1 MSLSSKDNLTYI
13 DLTMWILQDFIAIS
27 NLEPDGTVI
36 ATRGSIEILSGA
48 ISQQQYKIS
57 GKCMADIGILTVQY
71 YNSSTNI
78 AIFVLQYRYCIFTA
92 ELNET
97 L

>member
-48 ISQQQYKIS
+48 ISQ
-57 GKCMADIGILTVQY
+57 
-71 YNSSTNI
+71 
-78 AIFVLQYRYCIFTA
+78 
-92 ELNET
+92 
-97 L
+97 